1 MSRKKVLV
9 IPFAFTTSLMLL
21 YLLAKSAPSD
31 DDDEHLSFPSS
42 LESLKNLSHKL
53 NGYQENH
60 PAYVLTLFSSAYV
73 FKQTFAI
80 PGSVFLNV
88 LAGAIFGFSQAF
100 FLCCFLT
107 ATGASLCFF
116 LARFVGKD
124 LAIKF
129 FPDKIKSF
137 RQKLSENKSQLP
149 FYLLFLRLFPMS
161 PNWALNM
168 ACGVLGVSAP
178 LFFLTVLFG
187 LMPYN
192 YMCVQSGIILSEIQ
206 SMDDILSWANLGRM
220 MTIALVALA
229 PTVAMKI
236 KSGRTKMCLK

>member
-1 MSRKKVLV
+1 MSKKKVLV
-9 IPFAFTTSLMLL
+9 IPLAFISSLMFL

-31 DDDEHLSFPSS
+31 DEEHLSFPSS

-88 LAGAIFGFSQAF
+88 LAGAIFGFSTAF

-107 ATGASLCFF
+107 ASGASLCFF

-124 LAIKF
+124 LAVKF
-129 FPDKIKSF
+129 FPEKIKSF
-137 RQKLSENKSQLP
+137 RQKLSENKNQLP

-206 SMDDILSWANLGRM
+206 SMDDILSWGNLVRM
-220 MTIALVALA
+220 ITIALVALA
-229 PTVAMKI
+229 PTIVMKL